1 MKSVKKLRALPPF
14 KSEDDEREFW
24 ASHDSMDYVDWP
36 RAERI
41 LFPNLKP
48 SVRTIS
54 LRLPASMIAS
64 LKALAHQRDVPY
76 QSLLKVFLSE
86 RLQQEWAAQRS
97 RRRAK

>member
-1 MKSVKKLRALPPF
+1 MKNMKKPKTLPALS
-14 KSEDDEREFW
+14 SEEEEREFW
-24 ASHDSMDYVDWP
+24 ATHDSMDYVDWSK
-36 RAERI
+36 AERV

-54 LRLPASMIAS
+54 VRLPASMIAG

-86 RLQQEWAAQRS
+86 RLEREWAASRS
-97 RRRAK
+97 RRRR